1 MSKTSTDAVRH
12 TLNGPTMGSRWTAVF
27 YAAPGLHR
35 EPLQMAL
42 QTTVDQVDAQ
52 MSTWRDDSEL
62 MRLNQVPVG
71 MWCPTSPELL
81 HVLTLGLAVGRT
93 TRGAFDI
100 GMGDATHPYLTE
112 CESVVLSIRKN
123 FPAIKIA
130 VGGQAFI
137 PTERLWEKWP
147 IDFYSKK
154 AIDLIEWA
162 KENI

>member
-1 MSKTSTDAVRH
+1 M
-12 TLNGPTMGSRWTAVF
+12 
-27 YAAPGLHR
+27 
-35 EPLQMAL
+35 Q
-42 QTTVDQVDAQ
+42 
-52 MSTWRDDSEL
+52 
-62 MRLNQVPVG
+62 
-71 MWCPTSPELL
+71 
-81 HVLTLGLAVGRT
+81 
-93 TRGAFDI
+93 
-100 GMGDATHPYLTE
+100 PYLTE